1 MQEFQDSFA
10 TEDGCREYMLR
21 LRWPEGFRC
30 PRCGNSRAWRMGRM
44 LFRCTEC
51 DLETSLTAGT
61 LFQDTRKPLRLWF
74 QAMWHGT
81 NQMHGVNALGLQG
94 LLGLCS
100 HSAARTWL
108 RKLRR
113 AMVRLGEDRL
123 PGTLEVDENFIGS
136 P

>member
-1 MQEFQDSFA
+1 
-10 TEDGCREYMLR
+10 
-21 LRWPEGFRC
+21 
-30 PRCGNSRAWRMGRM
+30 
-44 LFRCTEC
+44 
-51 DLETSLTAGT
+51 
-61 LFQDTRKPLRLWF
+61 
-74 QAMWHGT
+74 MWHGT

>member
-1 MQEFQDSFA
+1 
-10 TEDGCREYMLR
+10 
-21 LRWPEGFRC
+21 
-30 PRCGNSRAWRMGRM
+30 
-44 LFRCTEC
+44 
-51 DLETSLTAGT
+51 
-61 LFQDTRKPLRLWF
+61 
-74 QAMWHGT
+74 
-81 NQMHGVNALGLQG
+81 MHGVNALGLQG